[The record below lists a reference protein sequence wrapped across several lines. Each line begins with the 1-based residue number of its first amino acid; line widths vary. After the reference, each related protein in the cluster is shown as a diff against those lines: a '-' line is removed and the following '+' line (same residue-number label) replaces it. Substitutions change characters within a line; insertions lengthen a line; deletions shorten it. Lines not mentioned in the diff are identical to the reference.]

1 MSLPTLLVPGL
12 LCSPRLFAAQMP
24 MLWRQGPVMVAA
36 RTRDDTMAG
45 IATRILADAPPR
57 FTLAGLSMGGY
68 VAFEIM
74 RQAPERVAKL
84 VLMDTTAR
92 PDAPE
97 KSEHRRAL
105 VAQAEAGQLREVAAQ
120 LFPQL
125 VHRSR
130 HEDEVLKVIIAQMA
144 LETGREA
151 FALQQNAI
159 ISRPDSRPSLPAIA
173 CPTLVMVGDGDEL
186 IPPEHSR
193 EIAEAIPGARLSL
206 IPGAGHLT
214 TLEAPDAVN
223 AALDAWLAE
232 PS

>member
-1 MSLPTLLVPGL
+1 MSLPTVLVPGL
-12 LCSPRLFAAQMP
+12 LCSPRLFAAQLP
-24 MLWRQGPVMVAA
+24 VLWRHGPVMVAA
-36 RTRDDTMAG
+36 RTRDGPMAA
-45 IATRILADAPPR
+45 IAARILADAPPR
-57 FTLAGLSMGGY
+57 FALAGLSMGGY
-68 VAFEIM
+68 VAFEVM

-125 VHRSR
+125 VH
-130 HEDEVLKVIIAQMA
+130 LKVIIAQMA

-159 ISRPDSRPSLPAIA
+159 ITRPDSRPSLSAIA
-173 CPTLVMVGDGDEL
+173 CPTLVVVGDGDEL
-186 IPPEHSR
+186 LPPEHSR
-193 EIAEAIPGARLSL
+193 EITEAIPGARLTL

-223 AALDAWLAE
+223 AALDAWLVE
-232 PS
+232 TT